1 MPQNLSEILREDVLR
16 APSGLPAKAVAT
28 AVGCNYYS
36 LMADLAG
43 QNARKVSVNLLVP
56 LMLTTG
62 SCRALDAAAQAL
74 GGVFVRVPAAVPVP
88 VAQVPAAPAAS
99 HGDLLQG
106 LLATVKEFGEF
117 AAESAAD
124 IADGKLPPD
133 QLARIRKEGQECLT
147 AIVTFLELA
156 RIAHEEQMR

>member
-1 MPQNLSEILREDVLR
+1 MPQNLSDILREDVLR
-16 APSGLPAKAVAT
+16 APSGLPAKAVPT

-56 LMLTTG
+56 LMLATG
-62 SCRALDAAAQAL
+62 SYRALDAAAQAL
-74 GGVFVRVPAAVPVP
+74 GGVFVRVPAAVP
-88 VAQVPAAPAAS
+88 QAALQ
-99 HGDLLQG
+99 GNLLQG

-117 AAESAAD
+117 AAESSAD

-133 QLARIRKEGQECLT
+133 QFARIRKEGQESLT